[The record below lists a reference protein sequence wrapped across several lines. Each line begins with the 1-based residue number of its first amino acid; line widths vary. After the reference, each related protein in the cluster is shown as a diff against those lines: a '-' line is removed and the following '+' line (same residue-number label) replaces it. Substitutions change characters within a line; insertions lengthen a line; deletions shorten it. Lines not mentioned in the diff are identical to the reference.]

1 MQKGGIS
8 GFTEAREDPRTEKRA
23 RKQMVPDKGWNGMR
37 AHRVDSP
44 SDVNNIFS
52 TKIKSGF

>member
-8 GFTEAREDPRTEKRA
+8 GFTEAREDPGTERRA

-52 TKIKSGF
+52 TKIK